1 MMHYVCIEN
10 NQVTSVLNYRPN
22 VPNSIKVVEIT
33 DEQNVQCSNG
43 THYFD
48 TNQNKVVP
56 QSQSVLNAQEID
68 KQNAVKRNKLQS
80 TDWIVLRH
88 IREKA
93 LGVPTSITEAEYVKI
108 EQERQEIAK
117 TIVNL

>member
-1 MMHYVCIEN
+1 MHYVCIEN
-10 NQVTSVLNYRPN
+10 NQVISVLNYRPN

-48 TNQNKVVP
+48 TNQKKVVP
-56 QSQSVLNAQEID
+56 QDQSVLNAQEID

-93 LGVPTSITEAEYVKI
+93 LGVPTSITEAEYIKI